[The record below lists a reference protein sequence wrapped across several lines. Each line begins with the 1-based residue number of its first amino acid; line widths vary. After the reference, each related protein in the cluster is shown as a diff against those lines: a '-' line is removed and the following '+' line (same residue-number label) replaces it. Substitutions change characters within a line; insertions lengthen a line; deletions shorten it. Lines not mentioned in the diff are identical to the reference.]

1 VTLVDGFRVEEV
13 GPGAWAAIAIPD
25 LGAVG
30 NAGIVDLGDGALVF
44 DTMVTPRAGRAL
56 RAHAERLVG
65 PVGHIVNSH
74 WHGDH
79 RMGNGAFDPDTPIL
93 ATPRTRELI
102 ATIGVERLEA
112 TKRAGREGYEPL
124 LDDFRA
130 RGRTD
135 EIELVED
142 FLRELPQI
150 EQRLPDETFEE
161 RRDLGA
167 CEVATFGGGHT
178 ESDAFLLC
186 RDAGILFAADLVVV
200 RSHAWVGDGDVD
212 SWRGSSTGC
221 GARVRRAR
229 PRPRAGR
236 LACRRRRDGR
246 IPRRLA
252 RGGTDG
258 RCDAGPLPRLG
269 PRERVGQERRG
280 AHGIARGRL
289 L

>member
-1 VTLVDGFRVEEV
+1 MTLVDDFRVEEV
-13 GPGAWAAIAIPD
+13 GPGVWAAIAIPD
-25 LGAVG
+25 RGAVG

-65 PVGHIVNSH
+65 PVRHVVNSH

-186 RDAGILFAADLVVV
+186 RDAGVLFAADLVVV

-212 SWRGSSTGC
+212 SWRGILDRLRGLEFGVLVPGHGPVGSRADVDAMDAHLAALLEAARMG
-221 GARVRRAR
+221 GAM
-229 PRPRAGR
+229 PGR
-236 LACRRRRDGR
+236 YRDWDYASGWDR
-246 IPRRLA
+246 NVAALTA
-252 RGGTDG
+252 
-258 RCDAGPLPRLG
+258 
-269 PRERVGQERRG
+269 
-280 AHGIARGRL
+280 
-289 L
+289 